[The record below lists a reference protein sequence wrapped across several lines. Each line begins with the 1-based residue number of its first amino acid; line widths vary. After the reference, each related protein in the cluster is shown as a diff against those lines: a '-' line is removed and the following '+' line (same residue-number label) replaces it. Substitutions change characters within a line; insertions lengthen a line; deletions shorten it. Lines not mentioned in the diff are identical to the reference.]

1 MRTEPINTT
10 GRGPIRSVTVPHTM
24 LPSAMAMN
32 DIVEAV
38 TRYLMAITI
47 ESGPTSGSTRVDEK
61 PAAFIQPAQSAP
73 V

>member
-1 MRTEPINTT
+1 MSLWLSRREIA
-10 GRGPIRSVTVPHTM
+10 SVTG
-24 LPSAMAMN
+24 
-32 DIVEAV
+32 
-38 TRYLMAITI
+38 YLMAITI